1 MARIDLNIVDRGI
14 QGTDWIAENV
24 GLTAEHLDEVM
35 EQKTDNSGALNSL
48 PTPFARFFVAREAFR
63 RAKEEHMNSRKEA
76 GFAYKQLVSDIL
88 DVYELLFNIK
98 YHRNNT
104 WKNGEKVELREWNA
118 AENLAYIKKKM
129 PVLYNSIES
138 YYKTD
143 IQENKLY
150 FLVYTED
157 GKDKLLATSSPL
169 TGFVTPPDMDK
180 SQVRKDGAFS
190 IVFADQTKDH
200 DSKYKYLHIRR
211 KSGGDYFRDIKMFE
225 DREADFKNYMYNE
238 LFGSDEVDPRLKAI
252 KEYVRSFKNDP
263 DIRND
268 FSLRLAEVKTDQND
282 ALIVNGLRIMSSDEI
297 DINSYFTSTLIRMP
311 YRISRDNYGTVNYQN
326 DSASRNYDFLLPFKP
341 EVLSLYP
348 DGKLDSYVH
357 INRNSITVYLKF
369 NGKTYEKEYAEDPF
383 KAGQGKIYNLEMA
396 KINFDLGLFPNILS
410 HKESE
415 NNYFKMFVVAADE
428 DPEAPNFDIDKIELS
443 FFKNNKPIREIAQ
456 ADAAQFGVLPAFVR
470 SRQKTETEESGTKFY
485 ELFGTSFDVLE
496 VKIMGNTGLLIPKWN
511 VSQASD
517 DTYTYSI
524 DLGTSNT
531 FISRT
536 KNGANYLPELFK
548 MENLMVNYL
557 HEVPV
562 DDQFSLTRQI
572 ENSVF
577 EKARK
582 KVKTEFLPALIDGI
596 DYKFPI
602 RTALC
607 GIRSNAV
614 RPKLFDNF
622 NIAFFYEKLIQNN
635 DQNIHTDIKW
645 EEKEDLLRVFVREL
659 LLIIKCDILHRNGD
673 LSRTKLIWF
682 RPLSFTGTTKSLYDD
697 IWYGTP
703 GVRKGEP
710 EDILFIQPN
719 QVQCFSESEA
729 PYYYFKKKAIIP
741 NSDAVTVIDIGG
753 GSTDFV
759 YFQDNNPKMASSV
772 HFGCDVLWDNGFI
785 EFDNDRQNGIYNK
798 YASTLRFDKEEL
810 NDLHESMKLDSLV
823 KTKDIINFWLSNSSH
838 CDITKQLRDEFKPVF
853 IYHLTSILFYMS
865 CMYKENGLMAPRTVV
880 FSGNGSK
887 YIDSFISSDR
897 AAVKKIID
905 FVFSEIFGG
914 EHNVSLEL
922 PQERKESTCY
932 GGLYRDPNAPSVPEV
947 VYHGDSSRK
956 YENVKEIVDNYSS
969 LKSVLLKKYDLFVKL
984 YGDVLNLLKKERIID
999 SSSNTSRYVQE
1010 ASNDMGTPLDTYF
1023 KTQVKD
1029 KYQGEVILN
1038 DSVFFLPIIN
1048 RIFEMTKI

>member
-48 PTPFARFFVAREAFR
+48 PTPFARFFVAKEAFR
-63 RAKEEHMNSRKEA
+63 RAMEEHINSRKEA

-98 YHRNNT
+98 YHRNNS
-104 WKNGEKVELREWNA
+104 WKNGEKIELREWNA

-143 IQENKLY
+143 IAENKLY
-150 FLVYTED
+150 FLVFTED

-180 SQVRKDGAFS
+180 SQVRKDGSFS
-190 IVFADQTKDH
+190 IIFADQTADH

-211 KSGGDYFRDIKMFE
+211 KSGGEYFRDIKMFE
-225 DREADFKNYMYNE
+225 ERDAEFKNYMYNV
-238 LFGSDEVDPRLKAI
+238 LFGSDEVDSRLKAI
-252 KEYVRSFKNDP
+252 KEYILSFKNDS

-268 FSLRLAEVKTDQND
+268 YAMSLAEVKTDQND
-282 ALIVNGLRIMSSDEI
+282 PLVVNGLKIMHSDEI
-297 DINSYFTSTLIRMP
+297 DINSYFTSTLIRLP
-311 YRISRDNYGTVNYQN
+311 YRISRDNYISVKYQN
-326 DSASRNYDFLLPFKP
+326 DDVNRKYDFLLPFKA
-341 EVLSLYP
+341 EVLALYQ
-348 DGKLDSYVH
+348 DNKIDTDLH
-357 INRNSITVYLKF
+357 INRNSVTVYLRY
-369 NGKTYEKEYAEDPF
+369 NGKSYEKEYAVEPF
-383 KAGQGKIYNLEMA
+383 KPGQGRIVDLAAA

-410 HKESE
+410 HEEKE
-415 NNYFKMFVVAADE
+415 NNYFKIFVVAADE
-428 DPEAPNFDIDKIELS
+428 DPAAPNFNIDEINFT
-443 FFKNNKPIREIAQ
+443 FFKDGQAIREIEQ
-456 ADAAQFGVLPAFVR
+456 QDNAQFGVLPAFVR
-470 SRQKTETEESGTKFY
+470 SRQKTDAEDGGTKFY
-485 ELFGTSFDVLE
+485 ELFGSSFDAMEITIL
-496 VKIMGNTGLLIPKWN
+496 GDSGLLIPIWKKSTPTN
-511 VSQASD
+511 

-531 FISRT
+531 FVSRT
-536 KNGANYLPELFK
+536 KNGANYMPELFK
-548 MENLMVNYL
+548 MEEPMVNYL
-557 HEVPV
+557 HEIPN
-562 DDQFSLTRQI
+562 DRQFSVTRLL
-572 ENSVF
+572 ESSVF
-577 EKARK
+577 DKAK
-582 KVKTEFLPALIDGI
+582 NKVKTEFVPALIDGS

-607 GIRSNAV
+607 GIRSNTG

-622 NIAFFYEKLIQNN
+622 NIAFFYEKFMPND

-659 LLIIKCDILHRNGD
+659 LLIIKCDILQRNGD
-673 LSRTKLIWF
+673 LDRTKIIWF

-697 IWYGTP
+697 IWNGTP

-710 EDILFIQPN
+710 EDILFIQPS

-729 PYYYFKKKAIIP
+729 PYYYFKKKNIIA

-759 YFQDNNPKMASSV
+759 YFKDNEPMIANSV
-772 HFGCDVLWDNGFI
+772 HFGCDVLWDNGFVD
-785 EFDNDRQNGIYNK
+785 FDNARENGIYKK
-798 YASTLRFDKEEL
+798 YASTLRFDRDEL
-810 NDLHESMKLDSLV
+810 NDLNESMKMDNLV

-838 CDITKQLRDEFKPVF
+838 CDIIKQLRDEYKPVF
-853 IYHLTSILFYMS
+853 IYHLTSILYYMS
-865 CMYKENGLMAPRTVV
+865 CMYKESGLMAPKTVV

-887 YIDSFISSDR
+887 YIDSFISTDR
-897 AAVKKIID
+897 TALKHIID
-905 FVFSEIFGG
+905 FVFSVVFGG
-914 EHNVSLEL
+914 THNVNLEL

-932 GGLYRDPNAPSVPEV
+932 GGLYRDPNAPSVPEI
-947 VYHGDSSRK
+947 VYHGDSTKK
-956 YENVKEIVDNYSS
+956 YENVGEVVENYSS
-969 LKSVLLKKYDLFVKL
+969 LKSALMGKYQDFADLYKN
-984 YGDVLNLLKKERIID
+984 VLNMLKKERIID
-999 SSSNTSRYVQE
+999 AAANTTVYTDA
-1010 ASNDMGTPLDTYF
+1010 ASADMGTPLDTYF

-1029 KYQGEVILN
+1029 KYQSEVILN
-1038 DSVFFLPIIN
+1038 DSVFFLPVIN
-1048 RIFEMTKI
+1048 RIFELTKI